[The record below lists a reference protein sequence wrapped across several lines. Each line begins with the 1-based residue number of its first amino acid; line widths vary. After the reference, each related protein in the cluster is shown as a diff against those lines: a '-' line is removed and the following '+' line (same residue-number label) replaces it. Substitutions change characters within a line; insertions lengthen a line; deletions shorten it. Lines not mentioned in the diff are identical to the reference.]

1 MNKKFDIEHLNSIR
15 SDSYFKDFSHIKIG
29 GKAKYLFIPQSISD
43 LVFIFDFTS
52 KNKLPVFPIGGGSNV
67 LLGNAKNRVLILDRK
82 LSKICEINSDEV
94 VVSANFNVN
103 SLIMNLKKNNLG
115 GLEFLATIPA
125 HIGGLLKMNAGAF
138 GKNISEY
145 LKWIEVLNKYGE
157 IEIIQKDEIEFSYRK
172 SSIKDYILK
181 AAFKLERKSEEEIDS
196 QIKRFRRIREETQPI
211 NFPNLGCIFK
221 NPKGESAGKLIDECG
236 LKGEKIG
243 DVEISQKHANFII
256 NRGNACFEDVNNLIK
271 LIKKKVYVK
280 IGIELELEIT
290 ILD

>member
-1 MNKKFDIEHLNSIR
+1 MNKKFDIEDINSIR

-29 GKAKYLFIPQSISD
+29 NKVKYLFLPRSVSD
-43 LVFIFDFTS
+43 LILIYDFAY

-67 LLGNAKNRVLILDRK
+67 LLRNANNLVLILGRK
-82 LSKICEINSDEV
+82 LPKICEINSDEV
-94 VVSANFNVN
+94 MVSANYNVN
-103 SLIMNLKKNNLG
+103 SLILKLKKTDLG

-145 LKWIEVLNKYGE
+145 LQWIEVLNKKGE
-157 IEIIQKDEIEFSYRK
+157 IEIIPKEEIEFSYRK
-172 SSIKDYILK
+172 SSIKDHILK

-196 QIKRFRRIREETQPI
+196 QINKFRKIREETQPI

-221 NPKGESAGKLIDECG
+221 NPKEESAGKIIDECG

-243 DVEISQKHANFII
+243 DAEISEKHANFII
-256 NRGNACFEDVNNLIK
+256 NSGNASFEDVDNLIK
-271 LIKKKVYVK
+271 LIQKKVYTK
-280 IGIELELEIT
+280 TSIELELEIT
-290 ILD
+290 VLN